1 MLEDLKGIGP
11 KTISNLNDINIYTV
25 NDLLTNYPFK
35 YNVYKPEVLNIQD
48 SNETI
53 VLTGEVYSSP
63 KVFYIKGNLNR
74 LSFKFNT
81 SNKLI
86 NVTIFNRAF
95 LKQHLNINSTITVIG
110 KYNLKTNTLT
120 ANDIKLI
127 PILKLT
133 IEPVYHLSQKIK
145 KSAYKKILST
155 ILSSDF
161 KCDSYIPSY
170 IEEKYKFITKR
181 EAILNIHNPKNLD
194 MLKASRLYL
203 IYEELFCF
211 MVKIIYLKNKNND
224 SVNRIV
230 KTYDS
235 EKLNNI
241 ISKLPFKLTDQQVN
255 ALEDIKN
262 DFNLPTR
269 MNRLIMGDVGSGKTI
284 VAFLALYIN
293 YLAGFQGVLMAPTE
307 VLAKQHYQN
316 MLSLFGNLMRVDIIT
331 GSVKKVDKI
340 KIFNEIKN
348 GDIDILIGT
357 HALLNEDIAY
367 KNLGLVITDEQHR
380 FGVNQRRILQE
391 KGNDVD
397 VLYLSATPIPRTL
410 ALTIYGDMSISQIK
424 SKPADRKEIY
434 TKLVKNKDIKTVLEA
449 MVNEIKL
456 GHQIYV
462 VAPLIDDEES
472 SLDSVITLENK
483 LNVAF
488 NKKIPMGLLHGQ
500 MKNSQKDE
508 IMNNFTNGKIKI
520 LISTTVI
527 EVGVDVANATMMVV
541 FNAERFG
548 LATLHQ
554 LRGRVGRNNLQS
566 YCYLISESDTERLK
580 VLEESNDGF
589 YISEQ
594 DFKLRGSGDVFGV
607 KQSGEQT
614 FKIANLNRDYKILVK
629 CKEDAEDFLKN
640 NNIDDYPNVK
650 SIFENL
656 NIVD

>member
-48 SNETI
+48 LNETV

-181 EAILNIHNPKNLD
+181 DAILNIHNPKNLD
-194 MLKASRLYL
+194 MPKASRLYL

-211 MVKIIYLKNKNND
+211 MIKIIYLKNKNND

-230 KTYDS
+230 KTYDF

-340 KIFNEIKN
+340 KIFNKIKN

-424 SKPADRKEIY
+424 SKPADRKDIY

-472 SLDSVITLENK
+472 SLDSVITLEKK

-566 YCYLISESDTERLK
+566 YCYLISDSDTERLK

-629 CKEDAEDFLKN
+629 CKEDAEVFLKN

>member
-48 SNETI
+48 LNETV

-181 EAILNIHNPKNLD
+181 DAILNIHNPKNLD

-211 MVKIIYLKNKNND
+211 MIKIIYLKNKNNER
-224 SVNRIV
+224 VNRIV

-241 ISKLPFKLTDQQVN
+241 ISKLPFRLTNQQVN
-255 ALEDIKN
+255 VLEDIKN
-262 DFNLPTR
+262 DFNLPTI

-340 KIFNEIKN
+340 KIFNKIKN

-527 EVGVDVANATMMVV
+527 EVGVDVANATMIVV

-566 YCYLISESDTERLK
+566 YCYLISDSDTERLK